1 MGTCAQSDPIV
12 HGVDGTCAQ
21 SDPIVH
27 THKARTHAV
36 RTWPSH
42 AIWGKWLWQHR
53 GGGGGEHRERCGSGR
68 CGAHSREQLEASE
81 ESNPPSRS
89 LTCSPSKGLHASS
102 SAHLALPFW
111 KYCTG
116 DPASGKKMVGV
127 LSTAAPNIHANFLRT
142 LVKPG
147 LFPSPVHLYIKQGV
161 VLARDT
167 SKTDAMLVAVL
178 LTMSPSLAYVVPSSG
193 SGFSRGLR
201 PASPR
206 CCADPPLPAITQ
218 MRMKALKGELDER
231 GVSWRGTCFERAEL
245 EAALSRARDLP
256 SPPPPPPP
264 RPAPPPAA
272 SPAPQADDAPA
283 PTTTRAAASSADGK
297 GESGSSTGED
307 AAAAYTTAYELALAD
322 ANKLRVSELRAALA
336 ERQLN
341 WAGILEKSELAEK
354 LAAAQA
360 RSALFS
366 RSGGLEPGK
375 ARVLSGA
382 QLALEIEDDRT
393 PMLLDVYATWC
404 GPCKMIAPQLEEIAA
419 SLGSRARVAKLDS
432 DLESEMS
439 TTLRVQG
446 LPTLIF
452 YRGGKEVKRVEGV
465 PGGKD
470 ALEALVSEHLGV
482 EV

>member
-1 MGTCAQSDPIV
+1 MYFP
-12 HGVDGTCAQ
+12 
-21 SDPIVH
+21 
-27 THKARTHAV
+27 R
-36 RTWPSH
+36 
-42 AIWGKWLWQHR
+42 QH
-53 GGGGGEHRERCGSGR
+53 
-68 CGAHSREQLEASE
+68 QIY
-81 ESNPPSRS
+81 
-89 LTCSPSKGLHASS
+89 TIS
-102 SAHLALPFW
+102 SALP
-111 KYCTG
+111 G
-116 DPASGKKMVGV
+116 
-127 LSTAAPNIHANFLRT
+127 TA
-142 LVKPG
+142 
-147 LFPSPVHLYIKQGV
+147 KQGV
-161 VLARDT
+161 VLARDKF
-167 SKTDAMLVAVL
+167 KTDAMLVAVL
-178 LTMSPSLAYVVPSSG
+178 LTMSPSLAYVVRSSG
-193 SGFSRGLR
+193 SGFSRGVR

-206 CCADPPLPAITQ
+206 CCADSPLPAITQ
-218 MRMKALKGELDER
+218 MRMKALKSELDER

-256 SPPPPPPP
+256 PPPPPP
-264 RPAPPPAA
+264 PAPPPAA

-297 GESGSSTGED
+297 GESAGSTGED
-307 AAAAYTTAYELALAD
+307 AAAAYTAAYELALAD

-382 QLALEIEDDRT
+382 QLALEIDDDRT
-393 PMLLDVYATWC
+393 PMLLDVFATWC

-482 EV
+482 EL